1 MNTIQAFELMP
12 IVAQIVGQP
21 EGDSLTWQLYPLQL
35 QGSSVVEGV
44 SLVRIA
50 GAARV
55 AGQTAPWSL
64 VVKSISEPAPS
75 TDSADTAHD
84 PAAWNYWRRE
94 VAAYQSGI
102 LAELTGNL
110 VAPRC
115 YAVTEHPDGEWRIW
129 LEDITESSQQ
139 WTLARHSSAARHLG
153 QFNGAYLAGRPLPPA
168 QPWLYRGRS
177 RDWIQTTPALLE
189 PFRRYAATAQ
199 GRRGVTEQSVARI
212 ERLLAHAPR
221 LLAQLERLP
230 LCLCHHDAHRRNLM
244 ARDSSAH
251 ELQTVAID
259 WSYLGYGEVGAEI
272 GITTAVNLSWM
283 AVDATRARELDQAV
297 FDGYIAGL
305 RDVGWQGD
313 PRLAR
318 FGYTATAALVTGV
331 AGTVAF
337 GALVW
342 PDEESARALEQAI
355 GHPREAI
362 FAQQALYLP
371 FLLDLGDEA
380 LQLLD
385 HLSGA

>member
-1 MNTIQAFELMP
+1 MNTMQALDLLP
-12 IVAQIVGQP
+12 IVTQIVGQP
-21 EGDSLTWQLYPLQL
+21 EGDSLAWQLEPLQL
-35 QGSSVVEGV
+35 QGGSVVGIV
-44 SLVRIA
+44 SLARIA
-50 GAARV
+50 GTAQV
-55 AGQTAPWSL
+55 AGQTQPWSV
-64 VVKSISEPAPS
+64 VVKSISEPPPA
-75 TDSADTAHD
+75 ADGANTTHD

-115 YAVTEHPDGEWRIW
+115 YAVTEHPNGEWRIW
-129 LEDITESSQQ
+129 LEDITESPQQ
-139 WTLARHSSAARHLG
+139 WTMARHNSAARHLG
-153 QFNGAYLAGRPLPPA
+153 QFNGMYLTGHPLPPV
-168 QPWLYRGRS
+168 QPWIYRGRS
-177 RDWIQTTPALLE
+177 RDWIQTAPALLE
-189 PFRRYAATAQ
+189 PFRRYVATVQ
-199 GRRGVTEQSVARI
+199 GRQGLTEQNVARI
-212 ERLLAHAPR
+212 ERLLAQAPR
-221 LLAQLERLP
+221 LLAQLARLP

-244 ARDSSAH
+244 ARDSSAN

-272 GITTAVNLSWM
+272 GITTAVSLSWM
-283 AVDATRARELDQAV
+283 AVDAARAREFDQAV

-331 AGTVAF
+331 AGTIAF

-342 PDEESARALEQAI
+342 SNEESTRALEQAI
-355 GHPREAI
+355 GHSREAI

-380 LQLLD
+380 LQLMEQLP
-385 HLSGA
+385 